1 MAIFTRGSDVAAMML
16 LYKEMAM
23 EMAED
28 LSKIAR
34 AADEGVAVDAEWVF
48 QQYERK
54 ASGPTIFEDVLIRQ
68 GRTTVE
74 ECANN
79 SIKDLFIK
87 DVLRAIKDGG
97 KIE

>member
-1 MAIFTRGSDVAAMML
+1 MVVFTRGSDVAAMML
-16 LYKEMAM
+16 LYKEMEM

-28 LSKIAR
+28 LSKIA
-34 AADEGVAVDAEWVF
+34 A
-48 QQYERK
+48 
-54 ASGPTIFEDVLIRQ
+54 
-68 GRTTVE
+68 E

-87 DVLRAIKDGG
+87 DTLRAIKDGG

>member
-1 MAIFTRGSDVAAMML
+1 MVVFTRGSDVAAMML

-34 AADEGVAVDAEWVF
+34 AANEGVAVDAEWVF

-54 ASGPTIFEDVLIRQ
+54 ANGPTIFEDVLIRQ
-68 GRTTVE
+68 GRTTAE

-87 DVLRAIKDGG
+87 DTLRAIKDGG